1 MDIEIKLVVTT
12 GERQV
17 GRGNTGGGD
26 KNIFFS
32 QCTRKHDP

>member
-1 MDIEIKLVVTT
+1 MDTEIKLVVTT

-26 KNIFFS
+26 KKIFF
-32 QCTRKHDP
+32 TMNLKA